1 MSEPSNE
8 PPLPPNGISPLLL
21 MSTFLLGISVGI
33 SLMFLYMQVR
43 NPDPMAELKNA
54 PQEIRRQP
62 GG

>member
-1 MSEPSNE
+1 MSDSSEPSQT
-8 PPLPPNGISPLLL
+8 PPGGITPLLL
-21 MSTFLLGISVGI
+21 LSTFVLGISVGI

-43 NPDPMAELKNA
+43 NPDPMAELKKA